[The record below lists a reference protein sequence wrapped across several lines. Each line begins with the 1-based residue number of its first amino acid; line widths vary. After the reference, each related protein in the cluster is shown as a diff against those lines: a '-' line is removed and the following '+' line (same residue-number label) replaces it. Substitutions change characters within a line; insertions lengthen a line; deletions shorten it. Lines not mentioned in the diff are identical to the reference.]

1 MTSLST
7 AGLVNNVA
15 LLLAMIL
22 IYDIV
27 FLRHIQ
33 SESFPKQVFLGA
45 ILGVIGVGIMM
56 NPVEFLPGIIF
67 DTRSV
72 LLCITGFF
80 FGTVPTVIA
89 VSITG
94 GYRVVL
100 GGTGT
105 WTGIAVIITSGA
117 VGLTWRQ
124 CRKGNLKNASVRE
137 LYLLGIVTHILMLV
151 CMLTLPQAVAF
162 DVISRIS
169 LPVMLVLPL
178 GAVLMGR
185 LLINR
190 LDRIQAASALEL
202 SEAKYRDILENAVE
216 GFFQSTPEG
225 RFLAVNPSF
234 SRMFGYESPE
244 AMIADISDISRQCYI
259 DPEERRRWQREM
271 TKNGKIENFEFRAKR
286 KDGSEIWLSDSS
298 RAIYGPDGHI
308 LLYEGNVS
316 DISDRKKNEEYYRQI
331 IESSIDGFMIVDQ
344 DGYILDVNDAY
355 CKLVGYDRN
364 AMLKM
369 SVDRIEAMES
379 ASDVERRIKEITALG
394 RGRFETRHR
403 CKSGRI
409 LDVETSTTFSE
420 KNGGIFFSFIR
431 DITHQKQHESEQEI
445 TLHLLQALHQD
456 NSLETLIRNV
466 ITLMADG
473 SGCDAVGIRI
483 RKGDDYPYFETRG
496 FLPDFVEAES
506 RLCRLDANGKPI
518 LDGSGNPLLECMCG
532 NVIHGRFDPAL
543 PFFTPN
549 GSFWTNSTTALL
561 ASSTEAERQSRTR
574 NRCNGEGYESVALI
588 PLRAGNQSLGL
599 LQFNDRHPNKF
610 NEKQIRLFERLASS
624 LAIGISHRITASKL
638 RERNQILS
646 AVLDH
651 THIMAAMLDTRF
663 NFIWVNSAYAEKDRR
678 DAAFYPGRNHFDLYP
693 HEENQRIFQ
702 SVVDTGTAFFTT
714 ARPFEYP
721 GQPDRG
727 VTYWDW
733 SLIPVKDDNENTTG
747 LVFTLVDVTEQVRA
761 GEALRESEERYRAFF
776 EKGPDGV
783 VIIDPD
789 VAGPI
794 DFNDQVCRQLGYS
807 RKEFAMLTLH
817 DIDGI
822 ETRDDTRKRIRNV
835 MDKGHDDFDTLQ
847 RTKQG
852 ELRNVHVTAQVIEVG
867 GRPVYHCIWRDI
879 TERKRMEE
887 ELLKTQKLESVGM
900 LAGGIAHDFNNILT
914 TIIGNTALAK
924 DHAAPESELFDLLN
938 EIETTSTRAR
948 TLTRQLLTF
957 AKGGAPVK
965 DTVSIKELIR
975 ESAAFVLRGSKTLC
989 EYFIAKDL
997 WPVEI
1002 DVGQMN
1008 QVIHNIVINANQAM
1022 PDGGI
1027 LHVRAENLMI
1037 GEKDG
1042 LPVLPG
1048 RYIRISISDQGVG
1061 IAEKHLFKI
1070 FDPYFTTK
1078 HEGSGLGLATSY
1090 AVVKKHGGYIT
1101 AESELGKG
1109 STFHIY
1115 LPASDKSIPSKTPF
1129 ALLRNQGKILIMDDE
1144 AALRKIIG
1152 RMLQRLGYEP
1162 DFATDG
1168 AEVIGKY
1175 QTAMASE
1182 SPYDAVILDMTIP
1195 GGMGGKEA
1203 VRRLLEMDPGVK
1215 AIVFSGYS
1223 DDPVLSN
1230 FRDYGFVGMMP
1241 KPFEFQTLSHVL
1253 DNVLNNPASKRP

>member
-7 AGLVNNVA
+7 PGLVNNVA

-27 FLRHIQ
+27 FLRQIQ
-33 SESFPKQVFLGA
+33 YESFLKQLFLGTT
-45 ILGVIGVGIMM
+45 LGGIGVGIMM

-117 VGLTWRQ
+117 VGLTWRR
-124 CRKGNLKNASVRE
+124 CRKGHLKNVSVRE
-137 LYLLGIVTHILMLV
+137 LYLLGIVTHFLMLV
-151 CMLTLPQAVAF
+151 CMLTLPHPVAF

-178 GAVLMGR
+178 GAVLMGS
-185 LLINR
+185 LLNNR

-259 DPEERRRWQREM
+259 DPEERHRWQREM
-271 TKNGKIENFEFRAKR
+271 TRNGKIENFEFRAKR

-364 AMLKM
+364 ALLKM
-369 SVDRIEAMES
+369 SVDRIEAMAS
-379 ASDVERRIKEITALG
+379 ATDVERRIKEITAHG

-445 TLHLLQALHQD
+445 TLHLLQALHED
-456 NSLETLIRNV
+456 NTLETLIRDAT
-466 ITLMADG
+466 TLMADG
-473 SGCDAVGIRI
+473 SGCEAVGIRI
-483 RKGDDYPYFETRG
+483 RKGDDYPYFETQG
-496 FLPDFVEAES
+496 FSSDFVKAET

-543 PFFTPN
+543 PFFTLN

-574 NRCNGEGYESVALI
+574 NRCHGEGYESVALI
-588 PLRAGNQSLGL
+588 PLRVGNQSLGL

-610 NEKQIRLFERLASS
+610 SEKQIRLFERLASS
-624 LAIGISHRITASKL
+624 LAIGISQRITASKL

-663 NFIWVNSAYAEKDRR
+663 NFIWVNSAYAEKDQQ

-702 SVVDTGTAFFTT
+702 SVVDTGVPFFTT
-714 ARPFEYP
+714 AKPFEYP

-747 LVFTLVDVTEQVRA
+747 LVFTLVEVTEQVRA
-761 GEALRESEERYRAFF
+761 SEALRESEERYRAFF

-783 VIIDPD
+783 VILDPET
-789 VAGPI
+789 ARPI
-794 DFNDQVCRQLGYS
+794 AYNDQVCRQLGYS
-807 RKEFAMLTLH
+807 REEFAVLTLH

-822 ETRDDTRKRIRNV
+822 ETRDDTRKRIRRV
-835 MDKGHDDFDTLQ
+835 MEKGYDDFDTLQ
-847 RTKQG
+847 RTQQG
-852 ELRNVHVTAQVIEVG
+852 ELRNVHVTAQVIEAA
-867 GRPVYHCIWRDI
+867 GRRVYHCIWRDV

-914 TIIGNTALAK
+914 MIIGNTSLAK
-924 DHAAPESELFDLLN
+924 GQAAPEDDIFDLLN
-938 EIETTSTRAR
+938 EIETASTRAQA
-948 TLTRQLLTF
+948 LTRQLLTF
-957 AKGGAPVK
+957 AKGGVPVK
-965 DTVSIKELIR
+965 DTVSIKELLK
-975 ESAAFVLRGSKTLC
+975 ESCSFMLRGSKSKC
-989 EYFIAKDL
+989 EYFFPEDL
-997 WPVEI
+997 WPTEI
-1002 DVGQMN
+1002 DVGQMS

-1022 PDGGI
+1022 PKGGTI
-1027 LHVRAENLMI
+1027 QIRAENLI
-1037 GEKDG
+1037 ADDKRG
-1042 LPVLPG
+1042 LPVMPG
-1048 RYIRISISDQGVG
+1048 RYLRISITDQGVG
-1061 IAEKHLFKI
+1061 IAEKHLFNI

-1101 AESELGKG
+1101 AGSKLGAG
-1109 STFHIY
+1109 TTVDIY
-1115 LPASDKSIPSKTPF
+1115 LPASDKSVSPKKKLTLF
-1129 ALLRNQGKILIMDDE
+1129 RNQGKILVMDDE
-1144 AALRKIIG
+1144 APLRKIVG
-1152 RMLQRLGYEP
+1152 RMLQKLGYEP

-1168 AEVIGKY
+1168 AEAIEKY
-1175 QTAMASE
+1175 KNAMASKT
-1182 SPYDAVILDMTIP
+1182 PYDAVILDMTVP
-1195 GGMGGKEA
+1195 GGMGGKA
-1203 VRRLLEMDPGVK
+1203 AIKGLLEINSGVK

-1223 DDPVLSN
+1223 DDPVLSH
-1230 FRDYGFVGMMP
+1230 FQDYGFVGMIP
-1241 KPFEFQTLSHVL
+1241 KPFDFQTLSHVL
-1253 DNVLNNPASKRP
+1253 DNVLNKPTSKRP